1 MSAHSDVSVAEYLLI
16 RLKQMGIDH
25 LFGVPGDFVLG
36 FLNEVLESE
45 VRYIGTCNELNA
57 AYAAD
62 GYARLKG
69 AGAYVTTYVVG
80 ELRRSTVWPAH
91 SPSECRWWRSPGHRR
106 LFTSSR
112 VPCCTTRWAITGSR
126 SRCFSGHGRTALS
139 KVPNRRRRTSI
150 ACSLLAWQQQP
161 VYLCLP
167 SDVVRMRCPDPGPFL
182 PPPEPTSDEG
192 TLREALDEASA
203 MLNAAPSGGHRRRGV
218 DTLRPPERVCRP
230 PCQDRSS
237 LRHNDAGQDGAR

>member
-45 VRYIGTCNELNA
+45 VHYIGTCNELNA

-69 AGAYVTTYVVG
+69 AGA
-80 ELRRSTVWPAH
+80 H
-91 SPSECRWWRSPGHRR
+91 SPSGCRWWRSPEHRR

-112 VPCCTTRWAITGSR
+112 VRCCTTRWAITRSR
-126 SRCFSGHGRTALS
+126 SRCILGSRPPRRCS
-139 KVPNRRRRTSI
+139 KVANRRRRTSI
-150 ACSLLAWQQQP
+150 ACSPLAWHSSGPSTCACHTTSCGCGVRHRARSCLRPSQP
-161 VYLCLP
+161 A
-167 SDVVRMRCPDPGPFL
+167 MRGRFARL
-182 PPPEPTSDEG
+182 S
-192 TLREALDEASA
+192 
-203 MLNAAPSGGHRRRGV
+203 MKHRR
-218 DTLRPPERVCRP
+218 C
-230 PCQDRSS
+230 
-237 LRHNDAGQDGAR
+237 